1 MRMYATHM
9 SGKSFLKN
17 KKITPPSDTTGKPGT
32 RSRVAKPQS
41 QSESKLAKIK
51 ALKRAINEGSFKVD
65 AEIVADQ
72 LIETTRQNLRHYIKK
87 ISH

>member
-1 MRMYATHM
+1 MYATHM

-17 KKITPPSDTTGKPGT
+17 KKITPPSDTPSKPAT
-32 RSRVAKPQS
+32 RTRTAKSQG

-51 ALKRAINEGSFKVD
+51 AVKRAINDGSFKVN